1 MRTFQI
7 LVSTYPSVED
17 VIRRY
22 QFDQCLDTL
31 NTSRA
36 EWIEADSLEDAKELF
51 LKAEA
56 FKEFCGIHKDFW
68 FYHNDGNG
76 YLIQG

>member
-1 MRTFQI
+1 MKAFQL
-7 LVSTYPSVED
+7 LVSTHPSAED
-17 VIRRY
+17 VISRY

-31 NTSRA
+31 NTSRP

-51 LKAEA
+51 LKTEA
-56 FKEFCGIHKDFW
+56 FKEFSSIHKDFW

-76 YLIQG
+76 NLVQG